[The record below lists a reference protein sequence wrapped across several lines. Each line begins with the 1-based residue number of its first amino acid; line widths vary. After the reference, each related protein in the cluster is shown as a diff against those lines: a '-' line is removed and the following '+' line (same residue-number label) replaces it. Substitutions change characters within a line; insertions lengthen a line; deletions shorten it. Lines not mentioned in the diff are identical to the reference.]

1 MQIFIN
7 NWKNCYKVCFYLKIY
22 NLTYGV
28 FCISSFVLLNQILFL
43 FLFNENFTVILFLGL
58 TMLSNKFISRLQ
70 IVLDLFYG
78 LIVFFIIMTLISAS
92 VFTILIESLISY
104 GTRSVQ
110 ATQMLK
116 IYSSF
121 NIMIGIFYIFTALV
135 SIPSCE

>member
-1 MQIFIN
+1 
-7 NWKNCYKVCFYLKIY
+7 
-22 NLTYGV
+22 
-28 FCISSFVLLNQILFL
+28 
-43 FLFNENFTVILFLGL
+43 
-58 TMLSNKFISRLQ
+58 MLSNKFISRLQ

-135 SIPSCE
+135 TIPSCE